1 MNNLNM
7 AFIGFRWTICLERKL
22 SPFFW
27 QIFMPTSFMVALS
40 WIGFL
45 VPPNCYP
52 GRISLLVTIV
62 LCIIS
67 VMTSTM
73 HESPKGTGLTAINC
87 WFLIC
92 LVQVAIA
99 SLEYAIIIYF
109 MRFSKQNQSLPK
121 ERVSKMPKKTNI
133 KEITCVWGS
142 RVDLIDHFSLLVIP
156 SSFIL
161 MIIVYFSVYLSSSSC
176 NDLLI

>member
-1 MNNLNM
+1 MYNLSM
-7 AFIGFRWTICLERKL
+7 TFIGFRWTICLERKL

-27 QIFMPTSFMVALS
+27 QIFMPTFFMVALS

-67 VMTSTM
+67 LMTSTM
-73 HESPKGTGLTAINC
+73 HESPESMGLSAMNC

-109 MRFSKQNQSLPK
+109 MRFGKQNQNLTK
-121 ERVSKMPKKTNI
+121 ERVSKTPKKTNI

-176 NDLLI
+176 DDLI

>member
-1 MNNLNM
+1 MYYLNM
-7 AFIGFRWTICLERKL
+7 TFIGFRWTICLERKL

-27 QIFMPTSFMVALS
+27 QIFMPTFFMVALS

-67 VMTSTM
+67 VMTSAM
-73 HESPKGTGLTAINC
+73 HESPESTGLSAMNC

-121 ERVSKMPKKTNI
+121 ERVSKMAKKMNI
-133 KEITCVWGS
+133 KETTCVSGS
-142 RVDLIDHFSLLVIP
+142 RVDSIDHFSLLVVP

-161 MIIVYFSVYLSSSSC
+161 MIIVYFSVFLSSSSC
-176 NDLLI
+176 NDFI

>member
-1 MNNLNM
+1 
-7 AFIGFRWTICLERKL
+7 
-22 SPFFW
+22 
-27 QIFMPTSFMVALS
+27 MPTFFMVALS

-45 VPPNCYP
+45 IPPNCYP

-67 VMTSTM
+67 VMTSAM
-73 HESPKGTGLTAINC
+73 HASPESTGLNAMNC

-92 LVQVAIA
+92 LVQVAIG

-109 MRFSKQNQSLPK
+109 IRFTKHNQNLQK
-121 ERVSKMPKKTNI
+121 ERGFNISNKTTFN
-133 KEITCVWGS
+133 EITHVWGI

-156 SSFIL
+156 SSYIL
-161 MIIVYFSVYLSSSSC
+161 MIIAYFAVYLSSPTC
-176 NDLLI
+176 ND